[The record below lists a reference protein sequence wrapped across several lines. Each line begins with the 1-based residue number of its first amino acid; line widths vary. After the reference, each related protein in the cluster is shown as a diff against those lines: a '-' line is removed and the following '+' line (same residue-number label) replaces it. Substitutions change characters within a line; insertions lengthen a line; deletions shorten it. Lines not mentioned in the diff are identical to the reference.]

1 MIFLRKEVA
10 RPGYSLIGGLIY
22 PRYHRLVLITVSSI
36 LLAMV
41 LSSCGR
47 STPQGESERSQ
58 PTEQQSRAESTSVAN
73 PDQNIDEAW
82 AIATIRDASPSLATP
97 GETMGFDGRIALT
110 FDDGPDPTTTPTILD
125 VLRQYG
131 LKATFFVI
139 GARVEQHP
147 ELVERIVS
155 EGHTLGNHTYNHRDM
170 SKLAPEL
177 ALEELQDTQAAIDQ
191 ALGYHYPVTLY
202 RPPCGAPYITE
213 TDKLPT
219 FQKFMQAQKMYP
231 VMWTIDSRDWALEGQ
246 PDIVFDNVLQG
257 TPGEGGVILLH
268 DTQTQTAEALPRI
281 LDYYTAAA
289 FNLTGVRDLLAEKY
303 GVEPGGIEADP
314 NNLQSGAVPPL
325 ELSGGNHPGNLNSL
339 AECLTYG
346 VSRNGH

>member
-10 RPGYSLIGGLIY
+10 RPGYALIGVLVY
-22 PRYHRLVLITVSSI
+22 PQCRRLVFIAVSSI
-36 LLAMV
+36 LFALV

-58 PTEQQSRAESTSVAN
+58 PAEQQSRTESTSAAN
-73 PDQNIDEAW
+73 PSQSIDEAW
-82 AIATIRDASPSLATP
+82 AIATMRDASPSLATP
-97 GETMGFDGRIALT
+97 GESIGFGGRIALT

-131 LKATFFVI
+131 LKATFFVV
-139 GARVEQHP
+139 GARVEQYP

-170 SKLAPEL
+170 TKLDQEL
-177 ALEELQDTQAAIDQ
+177 ALQELQDTQAVIDQ
-191 ALGYHYPVTLY
+191 ALGYHYPITLY

-219 FQKFMQAQKMYP
+219 FQKVMQEQKMYP
-231 VMWTIDSRDWALEGQ
+231 VMWNVDSRDWALEGQ
-246 PDIVFDNVLQG
+246 PDLVFDNVLQG

-268 DTQTQTAEALPRI
+268 DTQPQTADALPRI

-289 FNLTGVRDLLAEKY
+289 FEFTGVRELLAEKY
-303 GVEPGGIEADP
+303 GVE
-314 NNLQSGAVPPL
+314 
-325 ELSGGNHPGNLNSL
+325 
-339 AECLTYG
+339 
-346 VSRNGH
+346 